1 MDLEHSLRTL
11 EISATIVSMQGTAL
25 ECVCVHVCSCLCLV
39 ALGELLSSP
48 AVQIWE
54 PSPTLPVFV
63 HDHISQT
70 PGSGSKFGS

>member
-1 MDLEHSLRTL
+1 MGLEHSLRML

-25 ECVCVHVCSCLCLV
+25 ECVCVRVCLRLV
-39 ALGELLSSP
+39 TLGELLSSP

-63 HDHISQT
+63 RDHISQT
-70 PGSGSKFGS
+70 PGSGCKFGS